1 MYVCMY
7 TATGTM
13 YCKSTSAFLS
23 KLCFIDIR
31 LVPMDYNQSYSGRLE
46 VFFNNEWG
54 QVCDTAFNS
63 SDVTVVC
70 SQIGYATLQSEIFST
85 SLPANS
91 RIWIQNVNC
100 LSTEST
106 LLDCPSDVEFHIG
119 KVNEPCNS
127 AIGVTCLLCK

>member
-1 MYVCMY
+1 MYVCILLQAQC
-7 TATGTM
+7 TANPLVH
-13 YCKSTSAFLS
+13 FLS

-91 RIWIQNVNC
+91 RIWIQNINC

-106 LLDCPSDVEFHIG
+106 F
-119 KVNEPCNS
+119 
-127 AIGVTCLLCK
+127 T